1 MSMDRRTFS
10 RFAAS
15 ACAAPLATLMGC
27 GGGAGDDTAASAATA
42 ASGTDLRRT
51 ALGATIGAAPAIHRW
66 RATPNPTGLRIGFW
80 EVFKRQGVTL
90 ASMGR
95 RPSARVGFD
104 KWGSIEP
111 TAGADYVWPE
121 GDAYGETHRHGETLL
136 ASVNISFEVPAG
148 YTWDPTRHAIQD
160 PTIRAAALKFLKAYV
175 RRLLRNSG
183 SVVLTIDYEIVYNW
197 GLFQPGSEERAEIW
211 ADWYVEA
218 AAAAREAAASVGLAD
233 ALTLQPIVN
242 GNPFDEESPIFKGR
256 EGNPWLVRVMAVS
269 DALALDSY
277 HRNPERPADPTF
289 TIEVIDFW
297 RHHFSDGKPV
307 VVAEHGFS
315 TIDSD
320 GEIGDKPDDR
330 KFHGTR
336 EQQAVYFERLFAML
350 LDANRPA
357 GRFKNQ
363 LRGFH
368 IWSITD
374 NMITDKAHARYYGL
388 HESGPGAAAK
398 PAAAKVQEAIRRIE
412 GDQLTD
418 GDPLHRPFNRSQAD
432 TTNLAQQLKDGALPV
447 DLDFTEGDDFEFLRY
462 TDTGPAGGGGAAE
475 LKLTLASAGTVLACV
490 NGHWLISE
498 QGRHCRIDISA
509 HYAWNGGANVIDVCV
524 TGPAFPVRQQVNS
537 LRVVYPTT

>member
-10 RFAAS
+10 RFAAG
-15 ACAAPLATLMGC
+15 ACAAPLATLSGC
-27 GGGAGDDTAASAATA
+27 GGGTAVGTAASAATA
-42 ASGTDLRRT
+42 STISDPRRTTLGASVGAASGVY
-51 ALGATIGAAPAIHRW
+51 RW

-90 ASMGR
+90 ATMGR

-104 KWGSIEP
+104 KWSSIEP

-121 GDAYGETHRHGETLL
+121 GDAYGETHRYGETVL
-136 ASVNISFEVPAG
+136 ASVNVSYAVPAG
-148 YTWDPTRHAIQD
+148 YTWGSWTRHPIQD
-160 PTIRAAALKFLKAYV
+160 PTVRAAALKFIKAYV
-175 RRLLRNSG
+175 SRMLRNSG
-183 SVVLTIDYEIVYNW
+183 SVVLTIDYEIIYNW
-197 GLFQPGSEERAEIW
+197 GLSQPGSEPLAEIW
-211 ADWYVEA
+211 ADWYIEA
-218 AAAAREAAASVGLAD
+218 AAAARETAASMGLAN

-242 GNPFDEESPIFKGR
+242 GNPFDRDSPIYKGR
-256 EGNPWLVRVMAVS
+256 KGNPWLVRVMAVS

-277 HRNPERPADPTF
+277 FRDPQRPTDPTF

-297 RHHFSDGKPV
+297 RHNFSGGKPV
-307 VVAEHGFS
+307 VVAEQGFS

-320 GEIGDKPDDR
+320 GEPDDRPDDR
-330 KFHGTR
+330 KWHGTR
-336 EQQAVYFERLFAML
+336 EQQALYFERLFAML
-350 LDANRPA
+350 LDANRPE

-388 HESGPGAAAK
+388 HDRLGQPK
-398 PAAAKVQEAIRRIE
+398 PAADKVLQAIRRIE

-418 GDPLHRPFNRSQAD
+418 GDPLHRPFNRSMSDPA
-432 TTNLAQQLKDGALPV
+432 NLAQRLQDGTQPV
-447 DLDFTEGDDFEFLRY
+447 DLAYTEGDDFEFLRY
-462 TDTGPAGGGGAAE
+462 TDAGPVGGGAAE
-475 LKLTLASAGTVLACV
+475 LTLTLATAGTVLACV

-498 QGRHCRIDISA
+498 QAKQCRIDISA
-509 HYAWNGGANVIDVCV
+509 HYAWNGAANVIDVCV
-524 TGPAFPVRQQVNS
+524 TGPSFPVRQQVNS